1 MYRLNIRNH
10 PFFIVFEVVLLESEP
25 KSMKSFLVMFIGQ
38 VFSWIGSKLV
48 QFALVWWL
56 TESTGSASVLAFASI
71 MAIIPEVFLSPIAGV
86 MVDRWNRRHVMM
98 AADAFVAAVTVLVMV
113 INMQG
118 MMEVWHIYAVMF
130 IRAMGAAFHWAAMQA
145 STSLMVPKNQLSRTA
160 GLFQALGGFSMIVA
174 PPLGAYLL
182 ATMDLQV
189 ILALDVITAT
199 MAIVPLVFIN
209 MPQPKILVK
218 KKGVRSVF
226 EDMAETVKYV
236 LQWKGILYVGL
247 IAMMINLLIAPA
259 VSLMPILV
267 TGYFKGGAN
276 DYAFMQSGLGIGMV
290 IGGITLGLWGGF
302 KKGIITGL
310 VALVLCGVGIAGV
323 GLMPPDMF
331 NYAVVSLFIAGFMLP
346 ISNGSFFAVM
356 QSTVPPEMQGRFFT
370 LVSAMST
377 AMNPIGLIFAG
388 PATDVIGVT
397 VWYVIGGV
405 GMVILGLIAIFVPT
419 VRNIEEQLK

>member
-1 MYRLNIRNH
+1 M
-10 PFFIVFEVVLLESEP
+10 ESEPP

-71 MAIIPEVFLSPIAGV
+71 MAVIPEVFLSPIAGV

-98 AADAFVAAVTVLVMV
+98 AADAFVAAVTVLLMV

-145 STSLMVPKNQLSRTA
+145 STTLMVPKSQLSRTA
-160 GLFQALGGFSMIVA
+160 GLFQSLGGFSMIVA

-182 ATMDLQV
+182 AVMDLQV
-189 ILALDVITAT
+189 ILAIDVITAA
-199 MAIVPLVFIN
+199 MAIAPLVFIN

-236 LQWKGILYVGL
+236 LQWRGILYVGV

-267 TGYFKGGAN
+267 TGYFNGGAN
-276 DYAFMQSGLGIGMV
+276 DYAFMQSGLGVGMV

-310 VALVLCGVGIAGV
+310 VALVLCGIGIAGV

-331 NYAVVSLFIAGFMLP
+331 NYAVASLFFAGFMLP

-397 VWYVIGGV
+397 VWYIIGGV
-405 GMVILGLIAIFVPT
+405 GMVILGLLAIFVPT
-419 VRNIEEQLK
+419 VRNIEEQFN

>member
-1 MYRLNIRNH
+1 
-10 PFFIVFEVVLLESEP
+10 
-25 KSMKSFLVMFIGQ
+25 
-38 VFSWIGSKLV
+38 
-48 QFALVWWL
+48 
-56 TESTGSASVLAFASI
+56 
-71 MAIIPEVFLSPIAGV
+71 
-86 MVDRWNRRHVMM
+86 
-98 AADAFVAAVTVLVMV
+98 
-113 INMQG
+113 
-118 MMEVWHIYAVMF
+118 
-130 IRAMGAAFHWAAMQA
+130 
-145 STSLMVPKNQLSRTA
+145 
-160 GLFQALGGFSMIVA
+160 MIVA